1 MNLFFSCCLFINIAN
16 CLLVYRY
23 FIDVVFPLWDK
34 RKLPL
39 LPKNPNAQSNTKPR
53 KMPKRVIDIRGPE
66 LVHNKLI
73 HKQFGV
79 QVTLI
84 FLCSSLIAS
93 SLYLYV
99 CISMLKFNHIL
110 MQELCRL

>member
-1 MNLFFSCCLFINIAN
+1 
-16 CLLVYRY
+16 VYRY

-79 QVTLI
+79 QVTLPNSSV
-84 FLCSSLIAS
+84 FLSLLDI
-93 SLYLYV
+93 
-99 CISMLKFNHIL
+99 CISMLGFNHIL
-110 MQELCRL
+110 MQELCRLSFLRDALSWGGVTKAT